1 MAQDTTRGLSIPSVS
16 VRGSLVSERERAA
29 MAGPTELPQL
39 ISEFFDLAKQY
50 LRENTIV
57 PAKKLG
63 RLAGM
68 SAAASM
74 LFVLAALFLGVVVLR
89 TIVDTMPDGQI
100 WSGFGYVLG
109 AVALLVMTGLVM
121 WRATR

>member
-1 MAQDTTRGLSIPSVS
+1 
-16 VRGSLVSERERAA
+16 
-29 MAGPTELPQL
+29 MAGRAELPQL
-39 ISEFFDLAKQY
+39 ISEFFDLAKEY

-68 SAAASM
+68 SFAASV

-89 TIVDTMPDGQI
+89 VIVGAMPDGAI
-100 WSGFGYVLG
+100 WSGLGYMASAL
-109 AVALLVMTGLVM
+109 ALLLLTGLVM

>member
-1 MAQDTTRGLSIPSVS
+1 
-16 VRGSLVSERERAA
+16 

>member
-1 MAQDTTRGLSIPSVS
+1 
-16 VRGSLVSERERAA
+16 

-39 ISEFFDLAKQY
+39 ISEFIDLAKAY

-57 PAKKLG
+57 PARRLG
-63 RLAGM
+63 RLAGL
-68 SAAASM
+68 SFAASV

-89 TIVDTMPDGQI
+89 VIVDAMPDGSI
-100 WSGFGYVLG
+100 WSGFGYIL
-109 AVALLVMTGLVM
+109 ASLALLLLTGLVM

>member
-1 MAQDTTRGLSIPSVS
+1 MAS
-16 VRGSLVSERERAA
+16 
-29 MAGPTELPQL
+29 PTELPQL
-39 ISEFFDLAKQY
+39 ISEFFDLAKEY

-68 SAAASM
+68 SFAAST
-74 LFVLAALFLGVVVLR
+74 LFVLAALFLGVVILR
-89 TIVDTMPDGQI
+89 LIVEVMPDGNI
-100 WSGFGYVLG
+100 WSGFGYVLS
-109 AVALLVMTGLVM
+109 ALALLLLTGLVM